1 MEKKKKKRQMLCNF
15 VCILWVCDPFKLF
28 EFFLWREEEGSFSK
42 RKLEGCFFLVVG
54 YIVGV
59 VMVY

>member
-1 MEKKKKKRQMLCNF
+1 MCVFYGFVTLSNF
-15 VCILWVCDPFKLF
+15 LN
-28 EFFLWREEEGSFSK
+28 FFLWREEEGSFSK